1 MDAIDKVIALRPDR
15 IAFYSYAHVPWL
27 RPGQRAYSEA
37 DLPDADTKLDL
48 FVKGRQR
55 LLDAGY
61 CAIGFDHFALPSDS
75 LCEAYRA
82 GTVHRNFMGYTDLRT
97 SQLIGLGVSSI
108 SDLGSAFAQNAK
120 SVEGYIE
127 KVNTGALPAVKG
139 HLLDADELF
148 IRKHILRLIC
158 SLHTSFAGAPEA
170 EKAYMR
176 ANLPK
181 LATAEADGLV
191 LIEGDEIQITPKG
204 QFVVRNICAAF
215 DRDYTAEISSGKF
228 SMAI

>member
-1 MDAIDKVIALRPDR
+1 
-15 IAFYSYAHVPWL
+15 L

-61 CAIGFDHFALPSDS
+61 QAIGFDHFALPSDS
-75 LCEAYRA
+75 LYQAYLA
-82 GTVHRNFMGYTDLRT
+82 GNVHRNFMGYTDLRT

-108 SDLGSAFAQNAK
+108 SDLGNAFAQNAK

-127 KVNTGALPAVKG
+127 MVNAGRLPAVKG
-139 HLLDADELF
+139 HLLDIQELF
-148 IRKHILRLIC
+148 IRKHILQLIC
-158 SLHTSFAGAPEA
+158 TLHTSFDHSPKA
-170 EKAYMR
+170 EKDYMR

-181 LATAEADGLV
+181 LAIAEADGLV
-191 LIEGDEIQITPKG
+191 EIRGEEIQITSKG
-204 QFVVRNICAAF
+204 QFFVRNICAAF
-215 DRDYTAEISSGKF
+215 DRDYTSQISTGKF